1 MPTLKDIAKILVQKH
16 ELKQR
21 DADLFVSAFVETIL
35 EGLRNDRQVKIK
47 GFGTFK
53 VTAVRDRESVNVNT
67 GERVVISGHDKI
79 SFTPDVVMR
88 DIVNKPFAQFETV
101 VLADDVNFDDMPLG
115 ENLNSD
121 MDEIDKVIDANDT
134 FASETKAENAV
145 NDKSSELSCF
155 DETMKVTN
163 MPEVEKV
170 KSESDE
176 TETIVEGD
184 TLEDKNEVEDKQK
197 TVSSISAN
205 SHKTNSIV
213 EISEKASDINSVPEE
228 VSQSVQTVRD
238 DAIVNDNLS
247 NSQEENDVIAKS
259 AVVKPIAESSA
270 SHEQDKEEP
279 EQEDENKHSVDEV
292 PKDSDND
299 CKKVFLLYAIVVN
312 ILVAGIAFVIGYLC
326 ATNNWLGLNINQTND
341 IVQPAE
347 YVENENINDKNTT
360 AKPLDSVQ
368 RNEDNQNVEVKNK
381 ETNSVSS
388 PAMPPA
394 ESVTNKKDEEGK
406 ENPLHSEKYSSYEK
420 YDSDPRVRTGA
431 YTIVG
436 TAKTVTVRAGQTI
449 KSISKTYLGEGM
461 ECYVEAYNGGITQIS
476 EGQSIKIPQLQLKK
490 KKK

>member
-79 SFTPDVVMR
+79 SFTPDAVMR

-163 MPEVEKV
+163 MPEVEKI
-170 KSESDE
+170 KSEPDE

-197 TVSSISAN
+197 TVLSISAN

-213 EISEKASDINSVPEE
+213 EISEKASDINTVPEE
-228 VSQSVQTVRD
+228 VSQSFQTVRD

-247 NSQEENDVIAKS
+247 NSQKENDVIAKS

-270 SHEQDKEEP
+270 SHEQEKEEP

-360 AKPLDSVQ
+360 ANHLDSVQ

-394 ESVTNKKDEEGK
+394 ESVTNKKNEEGK
-406 ENPLHSEKYSSYEK
+406 ENPLHSEKYSSNEK

>member
-79 SFTPDVVMR
+79 SFTPDAVMR

-121 MDEIDKVIDANDT
+121 MDEIDKVIEANDT
-134 FASETKAENAV
+134 FASESKAESDV
-145 NDKSSELSCF
+145 KDKSSELSRF
-155 DETMKVTN
+155 DETKKVIN
-163 MPEVEKV
+163 LPEVELV
-170 KSESDE
+170 ESASVE
-176 TETIVEGD
+176 TETIAEDD
-184 TLEDKNEVEDKQK
+184 TLEDKYEVDDTQK
-197 TVSSISAN
+197 IVASTSAN
-205 SHKTNSIV
+205 LHKTNSKV
-213 EISEKASDINSVPEE
+213 EISEEASDINTVPEE
-228 VSQSVQTVRD
+228 ASQSVQIVREN
-238 DAIVNDNLS
+238 AIINDNLS
-247 NSQEENDVIAKS
+247 NSQVGNDVIAKS
-259 AVVKPIAESSA
+259 AVIQPIAESPDSL
-270 SHEQDKEEP
+270 EQEKEEP

-292 PKDSDND
+292 PDDSDNN

-326 ATNNWLGLNINQTND
+326 ATNNWLGLNKNQTND

-347 YVENENINDKNTT
+347 YVENETINDKNTT
-360 AKPLDSVQ
+360 ANPLDSVQ
-368 RNEDNQNVEVKNK
+368 RNEDNQNLEVKNK
-381 ETNSVSS
+381 EINSVSS

-394 ESVTNKKDEEGK
+394 ESVTNKKDKKCK
-406 ENPLHSEKYSSYEK
+406 ENPLHSEKSSSNEK

-436 TAKTVTVRAGQTI
+436 TAKIVTVRAGQTI

>member
-79 SFTPDVVMR
+79 SFTPDAVMR

-115 ENLNSD
+115 EKLNSD
-121 MDEIDKVIDANDT
+121 LEEIDKVFEANDT
-134 FASETKAENAV
+134 FASESKAENAV
-145 NDKSSELSCF
+145 NDKSSELSRF

-170 KSESDE
+170 NSESDE

-184 TLEDKNEVEDKQK
+184 TLKDKNEVDDKQK

-247 NSQEENDVIAKS
+247 NSQKENDVIAKS
-259 AVVKPIAESSA
+259 AVVKPIAESAA
-270 SHEQDKEEP
+270 SHEQEKEEP
-279 EQEDENKHSVDEV
+279 EQEDENKHSVDKV
-292 PKDSDND
+292 PKDFDND

-347 YVENENINDKNTT
+347 YVENETINDKNTT
-360 AKPLDSVQ
+360 ANPLDSVQ

-394 ESVTNKKDEEGK
+394 ESVTKKKDEEGK
-406 ENPLHSEKYSSYEK
+406 ENLLHSEKYSSNEK

>member
-79 SFTPDVVMR
+79 SFTPDAVMR

-121 MDEIDKVIDANDT
+121 MDEIDKVIEANDT
-134 FASETKAENAV
+134 FASESKAESDV
-145 NDKSSELSCF
+145 KDKSSELSRF
-155 DETMKVTN
+155 DETKKVIN
-163 MPEVEKV
+163 LPEVELV
-170 KSESDE
+170 ESASVE
-176 TETIVEGD
+176 TETIAEDD
-184 TLEDKNEVEDKQK
+184 TLEDKYEVDDTQK
-197 TVSSISAN
+197 IVVSTSAN
-205 SHKTNSIV
+205 LHKTNSKV
-213 EISEKASDINSVPEE
+213 EISEEASVINTVPEE
-228 VSQSVQTVRD
+228 ASQSVQIVRD
-238 DAIVNDNLS
+238 NAIINDNLS
-247 NSQEENDVIAKS
+247 NSQVGNDVIAKS
-259 AVVKPIAESSA
+259 AVIQPIAESPDSL
-270 SHEQDKEEP
+270 EQEKEEP
-279 EQEDENKHSVDEV
+279 EQKDENKHSVDEV
-292 PKDSDND
+292 PNDSDND

-326 ATNNWLGLNINQTND
+326 ATNNWLGLNKNQTND

-347 YVENENINDKNTT
+347 YVENETINDKNTT
-360 AKPLDSVQ
+360 ANPLDSVQ
-368 RNEDNQNVEVKNK
+368 RNEDNQNLEVKNK
-381 ETNSVSS
+381 EINSVSS

-394 ESVTNKKDEEGK
+394 ESVTNKKDKKCK
-406 ENPLHSEKYSSYEK
+406 ENPLHSEKSSSNEK

>member
-79 SFTPDVVMR
+79 SFTPDAVMR

-145 NDKSSELSCF
+145 NDKSSELSRF

-184 TLEDKNEVEDKQK
+184 TLEDKNEVDDKQK
-197 TVSSISAN
+197 TVSSTSAN
-205 SHKTNSIV
+205 SHKTDYIV
-213 EISEKASDINSVPEE
+213 EISEKASDINTVPEE

-247 NSQEENDVIAKS
+247 NSQKENDVIAKS

-270 SHEQDKEEP
+270 SHEQEKEEP
-279 EQEDENKHSVDEV
+279 EQEDENKHSVDKV
-292 PKDSDND
+292 PNDSDND

-312 ILVAGIAFVIGYLC
+312 ILVAGIAFVIG
-326 ATNNWLGLNINQTND
+326 NWLGLNINQTND

-347 YVENENINDKNTT
+347 YVENENINYKNTT
-360 AKPLDSVQ
+360 ANPLDSVQ
-368 RNEDNQNVEVKNK
+368 RNEDNHNLEVKNK

-394 ESVTNKKDEEGK
+394 ESVTNKKDKEGK
-406 ENPLHSEKYSSYEK
+406 ENLLHSEKYSSNEK

>member
-79 SFTPDVVMR
+79 SFTPDAVMR

-115 ENLNSD
+115 EKLNSD
-121 MDEIDKVIDANDT
+121 LEEIDKVFEANDT
-134 FASETKAENAV
+134 FASESKAENAV
-145 NDKSSELSCF
+145 NDKSSELSRF
-155 DETMKVTN
+155 HETMKVTN
-163 MPEVEKV
+163 MPEVEKI

-184 TLEDKNEVEDKQK
+184 TLEDKNEVDDKQK
-197 TVSSISAN
+197 TVSSIYAN

-247 NSQEENDVIAKS
+247 NSQKENDVIAKS

-270 SHEQDKEEP
+270 SHEQEKEEP
-279 EQEDENKHSVDEV
+279 EQEDENKHSVDKV
-292 PKDSDND
+292 PKDFDND

-347 YVENENINDKNTT
+347 YLENETINDKNTT
-360 AKPLDSVQ
+360 ANPLDSVQ

-394 ESVTNKKDEEGK
+394 ESVTNKKNEEGK
-406 ENPLHSEKYSSYEK
+406 ENPLHSEKYSSNEK

>member
-79 SFTPDVVMR
+79 SFTPDAVMR

-115 ENLNSD
+115 EKLKSD
-121 MDEIDKVIDANDT
+121 MDEIDKVIEANDT
-134 FASETKAENAV
+134 FVSESKAENAV
-145 NDKSSELSCF
+145 NDKSSELSRF

-184 TLEDKNEVEDKQK
+184 TLEDMNEVDDKQK
-197 TVSSISAN
+197 SVSSTSAN
-205 SHKTNSIV
+205 SHKTDYIV
-213 EISEKASDINSVPEE
+213 EISEKASDINTVPEE
-228 VSQSVQTVRD
+228 VSQSVQTVLD

-247 NSQEENDVIAKS
+247 NSQKENDVIAKS

-368 RNEDNQNVEVKNK
+368 SNEDNQNVEVKNK

-394 ESVTNKKDEEGK
+394 ESVTNKKNEEGK
-406 ENPLHSEKYSSYEK
+406 ENPLHSEKYSSNEK

>member
-79 SFTPDVVMR
+79 SFTPDAVMR

-145 NDKSSELSCF
+145 NDKSSELSRF

-184 TLEDKNEVEDKQK
+184 TLKDKNEVDDKQK
-197 TVSSISAN
+197 TVSSTSAN
-205 SHKTNSIV
+205 SHKTDYIV
-213 EISEKASDINSVPEE
+213 EISEKASDINTVPEE

-247 NSQEENDVIAKS
+247 NSQKENDVIAKS

-270 SHEQDKEEP
+270 SHEQEKEEP
-279 EQEDENKHSVDEV
+279 EQEDENKHSVDKV
-292 PKDSDND
+292 PNDSDND

-312 ILVAGIAFVIGYLC
+312 ILVAGIAFVIG
-326 ATNNWLGLNINQTND
+326 
-341 IVQPAE
+341 
-347 YVENENINDKNTT
+347 
-360 AKPLDSVQ
+360 
-368 RNEDNQNVEVKNK
+368 
-381 ETNSVSS
+381 
-388 PAMPPA
+388 
-394 ESVTNKKDEEGK
+394 
-406 ENPLHSEKYSSYEK
+406 
-420 YDSDPRVRTGA
+420 
-431 YTIVG
+431 
-436 TAKTVTVRAGQTI
+436 
-449 KSISKTYLGEGM
+449 
-461 ECYVEAYNGGITQIS
+461 
-476 EGQSIKIPQLQLKK
+476 
-490 KKK
+490 

>member
-79 SFTPDVVMR
+79 SFTPDAVMR

-121 MDEIDKVIDANDT
+121 MDEIDKVIEANDT
-134 FASETKAENAV
+134 FATESKAESDV
-145 NDKSSELSCF
+145 KDKSSELSRF
-155 DETMKVTN
+155 DETKKVIN
-163 MPEVEKV
+163 LPEVELV
-170 KSESDE
+170 ESASVE
-176 TETIVEGD
+176 TETIAEDD
-184 TLEDKNEVEDKQK
+184 TLEDKYEVDDTQK
-197 TVSSISAN
+197 IVASTSAN
-205 SHKTNSIV
+205 LHKTNSKV
-213 EISEKASDINSVPEE
+213 EISEEASDINTVPEE

-238 DAIVNDNLS
+238 DAIVNDSLS
-247 NSQEENDVIAKS
+247 NSQKENDVIAKS
-259 AVVKPIAESSA
+259 AVVKPIAESPDSL
-270 SHEQDKEEP
+270 EQEKEEP
-279 EQEDENKHSVDEV
+279 EQKDENKHSVDEV
-292 PKDSDND
+292 PNDSDND

-326 ATNNWLGLNINQTND
+326 ATNNWLGLNKNQTND

-347 YVENENINDKNTT
+347 YVENETINDKNTT
-360 AKPLDSVQ
+360 ANPLDSVQ
-368 RNEDNQNVEVKNK
+368 RNEDNQNLEVKNK
-381 ETNSVSS
+381 EINSVSS
-388 PAMPPA
+388 SAMPPA
-394 ESVTNKKDEEGK
+394 QSVTNKKNEEGK
-406 ENPLHSEKYSSYEK
+406 ERPLHSEKSSSNEK

-449 KSISKTYLGEGM
+449 KSISKTYFGEGM

>member
-79 SFTPDVVMR
+79 SFTPDAVMR

-121 MDEIDKVIDANDT
+121 MDEIDKVIEANDT
-134 FASETKAENAV
+134 FVSESKAENDV
-145 NDKSSELSCF
+145 NDKSSELSRF

-170 KSESDE
+170 KSEPDE

-184 TLEDKNEVEDKQK
+184 TLEDKNEVDDKQK

-205 SHKTNSIV
+205 SHKTDSIV
-213 EISEKASDINSVPEE
+213 EISEKASDINTVPEE

-238 DAIVNDNLS
+238 DAIVNDNIS
-247 NSQEENDVIAKS
+247 NSQKENDVIAKS
-259 AVVKPIAESSA
+259 AVVKYIAESSA
-270 SHEQDKEEP
+270 SHEQEKEEP
-279 EQEDENKHSVDEV
+279 EQEDDNKHSVDEV
-292 PKDSDND
+292 PSEPDND

-347 YVENENINDKNTT
+347 YVENETINDKNTT
-360 AKPLDSVQ
+360 ANPLDSVQ
-368 RNEDNQNVEVKNK
+368 RNEDNKNVEVKNK

-394 ESVTNKKDEEGK
+394 ESVTNKKDKEGK
-406 ENPLHSEKYSSYEK
+406 ENPLHSEKYSSNEK

>member
-79 SFTPDVVMR
+79 SFTPDAVMR

-292 PKDSDND
+292 PKDSDNY

-394 ESVTNKKDEEGK
+394 ESVTNKKDKEGK

>member
-79 SFTPDVVMR
+79 SFTPDAVMR

-394 ESVTNKKDEEGK
+394 ESVTNKKDKEGK

>member
-79 SFTPDVVMR
+79 SFTPDAVMR

-145 NDKSSELSCF
+145 NDKSSELSRF

-184 TLEDKNEVEDKQK
+184 TLEDKNEVDDKQK
-197 TVSSISAN
+197 TVSSTSAN
-205 SHKTNSIV
+205 SHKTDYIV
-213 EISEKASDINSVPEE
+213 EISEKASDINTVPEE

-247 NSQEENDVIAKS
+247 NSQKENDVIAKS

-270 SHEQDKEEP
+270 SHEQEKEEP
-279 EQEDENKHSVDEV
+279 EQEDENKHSVDKV
-292 PKDSDND
+292 PNDSDNE

-347 YVENENINDKNTT
+347 YVENETINDKNTT
-360 AKPLDSVQ
+360 ANPLDSVQ

-394 ESVTNKKDEEGK
+394 ESVTNKKDKEGK
-406 ENPLHSEKYSSYEK
+406 ENLLHSEKYSSNEK

>member
-79 SFTPDVVMR
+79 SFTPDAVMR

-115 ENLNSD
+115 ENFNSD
-121 MDEIDKVIDANDT
+121 MDEIDKFIDANDT

-145 NDKSSELSCF
+145 NDKSSELSRF

-184 TLEDKNEVEDKQK
+184 TLEDKNEVDDKQK

-247 NSQEENDVIAKS
+247 NSQKENDVIAKS

-270 SHEQDKEEP
+270 SHEQEKEEP
-279 EQEDENKHSVDEV
+279 EQEDENKHSVDKV
-292 PKDSDND
+292 PNDSDND

-360 AKPLDSVQ
+360 ANPLDSVQ
-368 RNEDNQNVEVKNK
+368 RNEDNQNVEVKNI

-388 PAMPPA
+388 PAMPPDRK
-394 ESVTNKKDEEGK
+394 SV
-406 ENPLHSEKYSSYEK
+406 
-420 YDSDPRVRTGA
+420 V
-431 YTIVG
+431 
-436 TAKTVTVRAGQTI
+436 
-449 KSISKTYLGEGM
+449 
-461 ECYVEAYNGGITQIS
+461 
-476 EGQSIKIPQLQLKK
+476 
-490 KKK
+490 

>member
-53 VTAVRDRESVNVNT
+53 VTAVRDRESVNINT

-79 SFTPDVVMR
+79 SFTPDAVMR

-145 NDKSSELSCF
+145 NDKSSELSRF

-184 TLEDKNEVEDKQK
+184 SLEDKNEVDDKQK

-213 EISEKASDINSVPEE
+213 EISEKASDINTVPEE

-247 NSQEENDVIAKS
+247 NSQKENDVIAKS

-270 SHEQDKEEP
+270 SHEQEKEEP

-347 YVENENINDKNTT
+347 YVENGTINDKNTT
-360 AKPLDSVQ
+360 ANTLDSVQ
-368 RNEDNQNVEVKNK
+368 RNEDNRNVEVKNI

-388 PAMPPA
+388 PSMPPA

-406 ENPLHSEKYSSYEK
+406 ENPLHSEKYSSNEK
-420 YDSDPRVRTGA
+420 Y
-431 YTIVG
+431 
-436 TAKTVTVRAGQTI
+436 
-449 KSISKTYLGEGM
+449 
-461 ECYVEAYNGGITQIS
+461 
-476 EGQSIKIPQLQLKK
+476 
-490 KKK
+490 

>member
-79 SFTPDVVMR
+79 SFTPDAVMR

-115 ENLNSD
+115 EKLNSD
-121 MDEIDKVIDANDT
+121 LEEIDKVFEANDT
-134 FASETKAENAV
+134 FASESKAENAV
-145 NDKSSELSCF
+145 NDKSSELSRF

-184 TLEDKNEVEDKQK
+184 TLEDKNEVDDKQK

-205 SHKTNSIV
+205 SHKTNSII
-213 EISEKASDINSVPEE
+213 EISEKASDINTVPEE

-247 NSQEENDVIAKS
+247 NSQKENDVIAKS
-259 AVVKPIAESSA
+259 AVVEPIAESSA
-270 SHEQDKEEP
+270 SHEQEKEEP
-279 EQEDENKHSVDEV
+279 EQEGENKHSVDKV
-292 PKDSDND
+292 PNDSDND

-347 YVENENINDKNTT
+347 YVENETINDKNTT
-360 AKPLDSVQ
+360 ANPLDSVQ
-368 RNEDNQNVEVKNK
+368 RNEDKHNLEVKNK

-394 ESVTNKKDEEGK
+394 ESVTNKKDKEGK
-406 ENPLHSEKYSSYEK
+406 ENLVHSEKYSSNDK

>member
-1 MPTLKDIAKILVQKH
+1 MPTLKDISKILVQKH

-79 SFTPDVVMR
+79 SFTPDAVMR

-115 ENLNSD
+115 EKLNSD
-121 MDEIDKVIDANDT
+121 MDEIDKVIEANDT
-134 FASETKAENAV
+134 FVSESKAENAV
-145 NDKSSELSCF
+145 NDKSSELSRF

-184 TLEDKNEVEDKQK
+184 TLEDMNEVDDKQK
-197 TVSSISAN
+197 SVSSTSAN
-205 SHKTNSIV
+205 SHKTDYIV
-213 EISEKASDINSVPEE
+213 EISEKASDINTVPEE
-228 VSQSVQTVRD
+228 VSQSVQTVLD

-247 NSQEENDVIAKS
+247 NSQKENDVIAKS

-347 YVENENINDKNTT
+347 YVENGTINDKNTT
-360 AKPLDSVQ
+360 ANPLDSVQ
-368 RNEDNQNVEVKNK
+368 RNEDNQNVEVKNI

-388 PAMPPA
+388 PSMPPA

-406 ENPLHSEKYSSYEK
+406 KNLLHSEKYSSNEK

>member
-79 SFTPDVVMR
+79 SFTPDAVMR

-115 ENLNSD
+115 EKLNSD
-121 MDEIDKVIDANDT
+121 LEEIDKVFEANDT
-134 FASETKAENAV
+134 FASESKAENAV
-145 NDKSSELSCF
+145 NDKSSELSRF
-155 DETMKVTN
+155 HETMKVTN
-163 MPEVEKV
+163 MPEVEKI

-184 TLEDKNEVEDKQK
+184 PLEDKNEVDDKQK
-197 TVSSISAN
+197 TVSSIYAN

-247 NSQEENDVIAKS
+247 NSQKENDVIAKS
-259 AVVKPIAESSA
+259 AVVKPIAESAA
-270 SHEQDKEEP
+270 SHEQEKEEP
-279 EQEDENKHSVDEV
+279 EQEDENKHSVDKV
-292 PKDSDND
+292 PKDFDND

-347 YVENENINDKNTT
+347 YLENETINDKNTT
-360 AKPLDSVQ
+360 ANPLDSVQ

-394 ESVTNKKDEEGK
+394 ESVTKKKDEEGK
-406 ENPLHSEKYSSYEK
+406 ENLLHSEKYSSNEK

>member
-79 SFTPDVVMR
+79 SFTPDAVMR

-121 MDEIDKVIDANDT
+121 MDEIDKVIEANDT
-134 FASETKAENAV
+134 FASESKAESDV
-145 NDKSSELSCF
+145 KDKSSELSRF
-155 DETMKVTN
+155 DETKKVIN
-163 MPEVEKV
+163 LPEVELV
-170 KSESDE
+170 ESASVE
-176 TETIVEGD
+176 TETIAEDD
-184 TLEDKNEVEDKQK
+184 TLEDKYEVDDTQK
-197 TVSSISAN
+197 IVASTSAN
-205 SHKTNSIV
+205 LHKTNSKV
-213 EISEKASDINSVPEE
+213 KISEEASDINTVPEE
-228 VSQSVQTVRD
+228 ASQSVQIVREN
-238 DAIVNDNLS
+238 AIINDNLS
-247 NSQEENDVIAKS
+247 NSQVGNDVIAKS
-259 AVVKPIAESSA
+259 AVIQPLAESPDSL
-270 SHEQDKEEP
+270 EQEKEEP

-292 PKDSDND
+292 PDDSDNN

-326 ATNNWLGLNINQTND
+326 ATNNWLGLNKNQTND

-347 YVENENINDKNTT
+347 YVENETINDKNTT
-360 AKPLDSVQ
+360 ANPLDSVQ
-368 RNEDNQNVEVKNK
+368 RNEDNQNLEVKNK
-381 ETNSVSS
+381 EINSVSS

-394 ESVTNKKDEEGK
+394 ESVTNKKDKKCK
-406 ENPLHSEKYSSYEK
+406 ENPLHSEKSSSNEK

-461 ECYVEAYNGGITQIS
+461 ECYVEAYNGGITHIS

>member
-79 SFTPDVVMR
+79 SFTPDAVMR

-145 NDKSSELSCF
+145 NDKFSELSRF

-163 MPEVEKV
+163 MPEVEKI
-170 KSESDE
+170 KSEPDE

-213 EISEKASDINSVPEE
+213 EISEKASDINTVPEE

-247 NSQEENDVIAKS
+247 NSQKENDVIAKS

-270 SHEQDKEEP
+270 SHEQEKEEP

-292 PKDSDND
+292 PNDPDND

-347 YVENENINDKNTT
+347 YVENENINDKKTT
-360 AKPLDSVQ
+360 ANPLDSVQ

-394 ESVTNKKDEEGK
+394 ESVTNKKNEEGK
-406 ENPLHSEKYSSYEK
+406 ENPLHSEKYSSNEK

>member
-79 SFTPDVVMR
+79 SFTPDAVMR

-134 FASETKAENAV
+134 FAAETKAENAV
-145 NDKSSELSCF
+145 NDKSSELSRF

-163 MPEVEKV
+163 MPEVEKI
-170 KSESDE
+170 KSEPDE

-184 TLEDKNEVEDKQK
+184 TLEDKNEVDDKQK

-228 VSQSVQTVRD
+228 VSQSVQTVLD

-247 NSQEENDVIAKS
+247 NSQKENDVIAKS

-270 SHEQDKEEP
+270 SHEQEKEEP

-394 ESVTNKKDEEGK
+394 ESVTNKKNEEGK
-406 ENPLHSEKYSSYEK
+406 ENPLHSEKYSSNEK

>member
-79 SFTPDVVMR
+79 SFTPDAVMR

-121 MDEIDKVIDANDT
+121 MDEIDKVIEANDT
-134 FASETKAENAV
+134 FASESKAESDV
-145 NDKSSELSCF
+145 KDKSSELSRF
-155 DETMKVTN
+155 DETKKVIN
-163 MPEVEKV
+163 LPEVELV
-170 KSESDE
+170 ESASVE
-176 TETIVEGD
+176 TETIAEDD
-184 TLEDKNEVEDKQK
+184 TLEDKYEVDDTQK
-197 TVSSISAN
+197 IVASTSAN
-205 SHKTNSIV
+205 LHKTNSKF
-213 EISEKASDINSVPEE
+213 EISEEASDINTVPEE
-228 VSQSVQTVRD
+228 ASQSVQIVREN
-238 DAIVNDNLS
+238 AIINDNLS
-247 NSQEENDVIAKS
+247 NSQEGNDVIAKS
-259 AVVKPIAESSA
+259 AVIQPIAESPDSL
-270 SHEQDKEEP
+270 EQEKEEP
-279 EQEDENKHSVDEV
+279 EQEDENKHSIDEV
-292 PKDSDND
+292 PDDSDNN

-326 ATNNWLGLNINQTND
+326 ATNNWLGLNKNQTND

-347 YVENENINDKNTT
+347 YVENETINDKNTT
-360 AKPLDSVQ
+360 VNPLDSVQ
-368 RNEDNQNVEVKNK
+368 INEDEQNIEIKNK
-381 ETNSVSS
+381 ESYSVSS
-388 PAMPPA
+388 SAMQPAQ
-394 ESVTNKKDEEGK
+394 SVTNKKNEEGK
-406 ENPLHSEKYSSYEK
+406 ERPLHSEKSSSNEK

-436 TAKTVTVRAGQTI
+436 TAKIVTVRAGQTI

-461 ECYVEAYNGGITQIS
+461 ECYVEAYNGGITHIS

-490 KKK
+490 KNK

>member
-79 SFTPDVVMR
+79 SFTPDAVMR

-115 ENLNSD
+115 EKLNSD
-121 MDEIDKVIDANDT
+121 MDEIDKVIEANDT
-134 FASETKAENAV
+134 FVSESKAENAV
-145 NDKSSELSCF
+145 NDKSSELSRF

-184 TLEDKNEVEDKQK
+184 TLEDMNEVDDKQK
-197 TVSSISAN
+197 SVSSTSAN
-205 SHKTNSIV
+205 SHKTDYIV
-213 EISEKASDINSVPEE
+213 EISEKASDINTVPEE
-228 VSQSVQTVRD
+228 VSQSVQTVLD

-247 NSQEENDVIAKS
+247 NSQKENDVIAKS
-259 AVVKPIAESSA
+259 AVVQPIAESSA

-406 ENPLHSEKYSSYEK
+406 ENLLHSDKYSSNEK

>member
-79 SFTPDVVMR
+79 SFTPDAVMR

-115 ENLNSD
+115 EKLNSD
-121 MDEIDKVIDANDT
+121 MDEIDKVIEANDT
-134 FASETKAENAV
+134 FVSESKAENAV
-145 NDKSSELSCF
+145 NDKSSELSRF

-184 TLEDKNEVEDKQK
+184 TLEDMNEVDDKQK
-197 TVSSISAN
+197 SVSSISAN

-213 EISEKASDINSVPEE
+213 EISEKASDINTVPEE

-247 NSQEENDVIAKS
+247 NSQKENDVIAKS

-270 SHEQDKEEP
+270 SHEQEKEEP

-347 YVENENINDKNTT
+347 YVENETINDKNTT
-360 AKPLDSVQ
+360 ANPLDSVQ
-368 RNEDNQNVEVKNK
+368 RNEDKHNLEVKNK

-394 ESVTNKKDEEGK
+394 ESVTNKKDKEGK
-406 ENPLHSEKYSSYEK
+406 ENLLHSEKYSSNEK

>member
-79 SFTPDVVMR
+79 SFTPDAVMR

-115 ENLNSD
+115 EKLNSD
-121 MDEIDKVIDANDT
+121 LEEIDKVFEANDT
-134 FASETKAENAV
+134 FASESKAENAV
-145 NDKSSELSCF
+145 NDKSSELSRF

-184 TLEDKNEVEDKQK
+184 TLEDMNEVDDKQK
-197 TVSSISAN
+197 SVSSTSAN
-205 SHKTNSIV
+205 SHKTDYIV
-213 EISEKASDINSVPEE
+213 EISEKASDINTVPEE
-228 VSQSVQTVRD
+228 VSQSVQTVLD

-247 NSQEENDVIAKS
+247 NSQKENDVIAKS

-368 RNEDNQNVEVKNK
+368 SNEDNQNVEVKNK

-394 ESVTNKKDEEGK
+394 ESVTNKKNEEGK
-406 ENPLHSEKYSSYEK
+406 ENPLHSEKYSSNEK

>member
-79 SFTPDVVMR
+79 SFTPDAVMR

-121 MDEIDKVIDANDT
+121 MDEIDKVIEANDT
-134 FASETKAENAV
+134 FASESKAESDV
-145 NDKSSELSCF
+145 KDKSSELSRF
-155 DETMKVTN
+155 DETKKVIN
-163 MPEVEKV
+163 LPEVELV
-170 KSESDE
+170 ESASVE
-176 TETIVEGD
+176 TETIAEDD
-184 TLEDKNEVEDKQK
+184 TLEDKYEVDDTQK
-197 TVSSISAN
+197 IVASTSAN
-205 SHKTNSIV
+205 LHKTNSKV
-213 EISEKASDINSVPEE
+213 EISEEASDINTVPEE
-228 VSQSVQTVRD
+228 ASQSVQIVREN
-238 DAIVNDNLS
+238 AIINDNLS
-247 NSQEENDVIAKS
+247 NSQVGNDVIAKS
-259 AVVKPIAESSA
+259 AVIQPIAESPDSL
-270 SHEQDKEEP
+270 EQEKEEP

-292 PKDSDND
+292 PDDSDNN

-326 ATNNWLGLNINQTND
+326 ATNNWLGLNKNQTND

-347 YVENENINDKNTT
+347 YVENETINDKNTT
-360 AKPLDSVQ
+360 ANPLDSVQ
-368 RNEDNQNVEVKNK
+368 RNEDNQNLEVKNK
-381 ETNSVSS
+381 EINSVSS

-394 ESVTNKKDEEGK
+394 ESVTNKKDKKCK
-406 ENPLHSEKYSSYEK
+406 ENPLHSEKSSSNEK

>member
-1 MPTLKDIAKILVQKH
+1 MPTLKDIAKILVLKH

-21 DADLFVSAFVETIL
+21 DADIFVSAFVETIL

-53 VTAVRDRESVNVNT
+53 VTTVRDRESVNVNT

-79 SFTPDVVMR
+79 SFTPDAVMR

-115 ENLNSD
+115 EDFNSD
-121 MDEIDKVIDANDT
+121 VDEIDNVIEANDT
-134 FASETKAENAV
+134 FASESKTENDV
-145 NDKSSELSCF
+145 KDKSSEPSRF
-155 DETMKVTN
+155 DETKKVTN
-163 MPEVEKV
+163 MPEVDLV
-170 KSESDE
+170 ESASVE
-176 TETIVEGD
+176 TETIVEDD
-184 TLEDKNEVEDKQK
+184 TLEDKNEVDDTPK
-197 TVSSISAN
+197 TVASSSAN
-205 SHKTNSIV
+205 SYKTNSKVDIP
-213 EISEKASDINSVPEE
+213 EKASDITTVPEQS
-228 VSQSVQTVRD
+228 SQRVKIVRD

-247 NSQEENDVIAKS
+247 HSQKENDVIAKS
-259 AVVKPIAESSA
+259 AVIQPIAESSD
-270 SHEQDKEEP
+270 SHEQEKKEP

-292 PKDSDND
+292 PDDSDNN

-326 ATNNWLGLNINQTND
+326 ATNNWLGLNKNQTND

-347 YVENENINDKNTT
+347 YVENETINDKNAT
-360 AKPLDSVQ
+360 ANPLDSVQ

-381 ETNSVSS
+381 ESNSVSS
-388 PAMPPA
+388 SAMPPA
-394 ESVTNKKDEEGK
+394 ESVTNKKNEEGK
-406 ENPLHSEKYSSYEK
+406 ESPLHSEKSSSNEK

-436 TAKTVTVRAGQTI
+436 TAKIVTVRAGQTI

-476 EGQSIKIPQLQLKK
+476 EGQSIKIPQIQLKK